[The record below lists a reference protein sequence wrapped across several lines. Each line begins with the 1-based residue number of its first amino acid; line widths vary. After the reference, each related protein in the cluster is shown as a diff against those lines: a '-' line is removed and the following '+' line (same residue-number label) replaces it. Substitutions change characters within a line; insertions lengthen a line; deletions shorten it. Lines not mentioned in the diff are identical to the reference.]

1 MDGKALTVLNP
12 GSLVEIFSDYGF
24 LKHKKFVFLTDRVV
38 QNFLTIE
45 VKLNTR
51 RKIESD
57 LGNGMFSQLR
67 TKIDN

>member
-12 GSLVEIFSDYGF
+12 GSLVEIFSDYGC
-24 LKHKKFVFLTDRVV
+24 LKHKKIRISYRVV
-38 QNFLTIE
+38 QNFLAAE

-51 RKIESD
+51 RKIETD

-67 TKIDN
+67 TKIDK